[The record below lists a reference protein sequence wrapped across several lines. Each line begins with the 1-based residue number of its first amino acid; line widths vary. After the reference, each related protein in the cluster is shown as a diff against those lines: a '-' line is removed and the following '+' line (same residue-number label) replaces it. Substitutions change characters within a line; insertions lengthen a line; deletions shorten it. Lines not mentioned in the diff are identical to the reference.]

1 MEAGRSSVP
10 VLACRLPVSVVS
22 VAALF
27 VSAALRGSWPDGNVR
42 VHSVRRGYQVYKQ
55 VCSACHSMEYLSF
68 RNLVGATH
76 TEEEAKT
83 LAAEVSKAC
92 SRIELDHREMTLV
105 GMAWALL
112 RTASCLVHAFER
124 LTVGLVAVSPHHTT
138 PPRELKW

>member
-1 MEAGRSSVP
+1 M
-10 VLACRLPVSVVS
+10 
-22 VAALF
+22 
-27 VSAALRGSWPDGNVR
+27 
-42 VHSVRRGYQVYKQ
+42 YKQ

-76 TEEEAKT
+76 TEEEAKA
-83 LAAEVSKAC
+83 LAAEVSKGC

-124 LTVGLVAVSPHHTT
+124 LAVGLVAMSPPHPARGAEVVTDEGGQM
-138 PPRELKW
+138 PAPSLGKIEGSQRGWPLAL